1 MRLFFAISFFIFTF
15 VWSEEYFQQDVTY
28 DIEVKLNDEDKTL
41 SAFEKL
47 TYKNNSPDT
56 LEFIWF
62 HLWPNAYKNDSS
74 AMAKQFYR
82 LGNTRFLYTKKEDR
96 GYIDSLDFHVDGEK
110 VDWEFHE
117 EWIDVVK
124 INLSKPLLPG
134 KKINIETPFFVKLPK
149 VVSRLGHTGKH
160 FEITQWYPKP
170 AVYDKDGWHP
180 MPYLNMGEFYS
191 EFGTFDVK
199 ITLPENYRIM
209 ATGDMVGAEKEID
222 WLDSLATIGDSL
234 KNLSKKELIKFSK
247 NKSSKNKNEKL
258 NEHDSLKTF
267 KNKTIHFRQ
276 KNVHDFAKS

>member
-1 MRLFFAISFFIFTF
+1 
-15 VWSEEYFQQDVTY
+15 
-28 DIEVKLNDEDKTL
+28 
-41 SAFEKL
+41 
-47 TYKNNSPDT
+47 
-56 LEFIWF
+56 
-62 HLWPNAYKNDSS
+62 
-74 AMAKQFYR
+74 MAKQFYR

-134 KKINIETPFFVKLPK
+134 KKINIETPFYVKLPK

-209 ATGDMVGAEKEID
+209 ATGDMVDAEKEID
-222 WLDSLATIGDSL
+222 LSL
-234 KNLSKKELIKFSK
+234 
-247 NKSSKNKNEKL
+247 
-258 NEHDSLKTF
+258 
-267 KNKTIHFRQ
+267 IHI
-276 KNVHDFAKS
+276 